1 MTVELER
8 PFVWPEVP
16 SKQELNEHFE
26 KQKHDTI
33 MNVRMKEAMEQDV
46 GAKQAREELRLKA
59 ERLLQGRESWSSVDT
74 SAISKTTGNAS
85 QLPLR

>member
-33 MNVRMKEAMEQDV
+33 MNVRMKEALEQDV
-46 GAKQAREELRLKA
+46 GAKKAREELRLKA
-59 ERLLQGRESWSSVDT
+59 ERLIQGKESWSSVDA
-74 SAISKTTGNAS
+74 SALSKNAGS
-85 QLPLR
+85 AFQLPLR